1 MSMDQQKQK
10 LGRNATIIW
19 LGGGAILFFYDG
31 GISNLIS
38 FESLV
43 FLFAGMFVAAIVVG
57 GVSLWLLKKQARYLM
72 KKYGDPTT
80 EAGKNA
86 QILGDIFFTASI
98 ICCAYC
104 FYYGAITVSIGT
116 QRPNQKD
123 NWTQRSWADYGC
135 VRLRG
140 GMRKIC
146 KRWSFFR
153 TVRAREGLF

>member
-1 MSMDQQKQK
+1 MGMDQQKQK

-38 FESLV
+38 LESLV

-86 QILGDIFFTASI
+86 QILGGYIFNGIHYLLCVLFLLWS
-98 ICCAYC
+98 YNS
-104 FYYGAITVSIGT
+104 FYWNAA
-116 QRPNQKD
+116 P
-123 NWTQRSWADYGC
+123 
-135 VRLRG
+135 
-140 GMRKIC
+140 
-146 KRWSFFR
+146 
-153 TVRAREGLF
+153 

>member
-38 FESLV
+38 LESLV

-80 EAGKNA
+80 EAEKNA
-86 QILGDIFFTASI
+86 QILGGYIFYGIHYLLCVLFLLWS
-98 ICCAYC
+98 YNS
-104 FYYGAITVSIGT
+104 FYWNAA
-116 QRPNQKD
+116 P
-123 NWTQRSWADYGC
+123 
-135 VRLRG
+135 
-140 GMRKIC
+140 
-146 KRWSFFR
+146 
-153 TVRAREGLF
+153 